1 MGDCDLSGIDLNLI
15 ASNISGLLY
24 LYIRHYEQLRY
35 NVVTE
40 MKETMPQ
47 LVIKQ
52 ALDFYDITEYLRIK
66 TDIIPEY
73 F

>member
-15 ASNISGLLY
+15 NTNISGLLY
-24 LYIRHYEQLRY
+24 LYIGPYEQLRDD
-35 NVVTE
+35 VISE
-40 MKETMPQ
+40 MKRTMPQ
-47 LVIKQ
+47 LVIKH

-66 TDIIPEY
+66 TDLIPEN

>member
-1 MGDCDLSGIDLNLI
+1 
-15 ASNISGLLY
+15 
-24 LYIRHYEQLRY
+24 
-35 NVVTE
+35 
-40 MKETMPQ
+40 MPQ

-66 TDIIPEY
+66 TELIPEN